1 MPSQPLVIGHRGA
14 SAIAP
19 ENTLAA
25 FKRAI
30 DAGADGVEFDV
41 RLSSDG
47 VPVII
52 HDETLQRTGSLKRR
66 VRDLSAA
73 ELQQVNVGSWFSRE
87 RRTTK
92 EFADEKVPTLQ
103 QLFDLFASNRALLY
117 LEMKCSPE
125 ERAQLAAA
133 CCYLV
138 TVASLRERVVFECFD
153 LAALEAVK
161 GIDPGMRTA
170 ALFEPKLTSPSSLL
184 LSQRLVDRAK
194 AVGAEEIALHH
205 ALASTRLIDRANL
218 AGLKI
223 VVWTVDDPAW
233 IQRAQLQG
241 IDALISNDP
250 ATMLRQRDTLP
261 LV

>member
-1 MPSQPLVIGHRGA
+1 LVNQPLIIGHRGA
-14 SAIAP
+14 SAVAP
-19 ENTLAA
+19 ENTLASFA
-25 FKRAI
+25 LAVE
-30 DAGADGVEFDV
+30 AGADGVEFDV
-41 RLSSDG
+41 RLARDG

-52 HDETLQRTGSLKRR
+52 HDGTLQRTASIQKR
-66 VRDLSAA
+66 VADVSAA
-73 ELQQVNVGSWFSRE
+73 ELQQMDVGSWFSRSKKATSDKFAAE
-87 RRTTK
+87 R
-92 EFADEKVPTLQ
+92 VPTLQ
-103 QLFDLFASNRALLY
+103 QLFDLFASNDALLY
-117 LEMKCSPE
+117 LEMKCAPE

-138 TVASLRERVVFECFD
+138 TGASLHERVVFECFD
-153 LAALEAVK
+153 LAALEEVK
-161 GIDPGMRTA
+161 RIDPGMRTA

-233 IQRAQLQG
+233 IQRK
-241 IDALISNDP
+241 
-250 ATMLRQRDTLP
+250 
-261 LV
+261 